1 LWVPRPHWSESRTMT
16 EAVIFDI
23 DGTLV
28 DSVDLHAQ
36 AWQETFRHFGR
47 EVPFPVLRHQIG
59 RGADQ
64 LLPLFFSS
72 EELESFG
79 KELEKHRSGLYKR
92 LYLPDVKAFPKVRE
106 LFERIKSDG
115 KLIALASS
123 SAKEEADY
131 YKHLANIED
140 LVEAEVCSED
150 VENSKPAPDVF
161 TVALRRIGRD
171 SHDVLVVGD
180 TPYDAEAAAKSNLR
194 SLGALCGG
202 FAEQELLDAG
212 TIAIFRDPEHLLE
225 RYDNSPLA
233 Q

>member
-1 LWVPRPHWSESRTMT
+1 MT

-194 SLGALCGG
+194 SVGVLCGG

-212 TIAIFRDPEHLLE
+212 TIAIFRDPEHLLA
-225 RYDNSPLA
+225 RYDNSPLV

>member
-1 LWVPRPHWSESRTMT
+1 MT

-72 EELESFG
+72 EELERFG

-150 VENSKPAPDVF
+150 VENSKPAADVF

-194 SLGALCGG
+194 SVGVLCGG

-212 TIAIFRDPEHLLE
+212 TIAIFRDPEHLLA
-225 RYDNSPLA
+225 RYDNSPLV

>member
-1 LWVPRPHWSESRTMT
+1 MT

-150 VENSKPAPDVF
+150 VENSKPAADVF

-194 SLGALCGG
+194 SVGVLCGG

-212 TIAIFRDPEHLLE
+212 TIAIFRDPEHLLA

>member
-1 LWVPRPHWSESRTMT
+1 MT

-212 TIAIFRDPEHLLE
+212 TIAIFRDPEHLLA
-225 RYDNSPLA
+225 RYDNSPLV

>member
-1 LWVPRPHWSESRTMT
+1 MT

-194 SLGALCGG
+194 SVGVLCGG

-212 TIAIFRDPEHLLE
+212 TIAIFRDPEHLLAM
-225 RYDNSPLA
+225 YDNSPLP

>member
-1 LWVPRPHWSESRTMT
+1 MT

-72 EELESFG
+72 EELERFG

-194 SLGALCGG
+194 SVGVLCGG

-212 TIAIFRDPEHLLE
+212 TIAIFRDPEHLLA
-225 RYDNSPLA
+225 RYDNSPLV

>member
-1 LWVPRPHWSESRTMT
+1 MT

-47 EVPFPVLRHQIG
+47 EVPFPVVRHQIG

-64 LLPLFFSS
+64 LLPFFFSS

-171 SHDVLVVGD
+171 SHNVLVVGD

-194 SLGALCGG
+194 SVGVLCGG

-212 TIAIFRDPEHLLE
+212 TIAIFRDPEHLLAT
-225 RYDNSPLA
+225 YDNSPLV

>member
-1 LWVPRPHWSESRTMT
+1 MT

-72 EELESFG
+72 EELERFG

-194 SLGALCGG
+194 SVGVLCGG

-212 TIAIFRDPEHLLE
+212 TIAIFRDPEHLLA

>member
-1 LWVPRPHWSESRTMT
+1 
-16 EAVIFDI
+16 
-23 DGTLV
+23 
-28 DSVDLHAQ
+28 
-36 AWQETFRHFGR
+36 
-47 EVPFPVLRHQIG
+47 
-59 RGADQ
+59 
-64 LLPLFFSS
+64 
-72 EELESFG
+72 LESFG

-194 SLGALCGG
+194 SVGVLCGG

-212 TIAIFRDPEHLLE
+212 TIAIFRDPEHLLA
-225 RYDNSPLA
+225 RYDNSPLV

>member
-1 LWVPRPHWSESRTMT
+1 MT

-194 SLGALCGG
+194 SVGVLCGG

-212 TIAIFRDPEHLLE
+212 TIAIFRDPEHLLA

>member
-1 LWVPRPHWSESRTMT
+1 MT